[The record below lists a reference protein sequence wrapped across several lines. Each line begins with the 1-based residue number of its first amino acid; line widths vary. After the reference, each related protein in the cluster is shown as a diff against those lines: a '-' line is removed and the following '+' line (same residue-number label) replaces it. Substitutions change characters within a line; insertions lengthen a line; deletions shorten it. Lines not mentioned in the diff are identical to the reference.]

1 MSEFS
6 FKLPDLGE
14 GSVESEIS
22 EWHIAVGEYVL
33 EDQVIA
39 DVQTDKA
46 IVEVGSPVS
55 GVVVALGCNAGDML
69 PVGAELVRFATESS
83 RDKASY
89 PSAEP
94 APTDEATRKLSNPAR
109 PKETVLSINS
119 TTANSTTESAAHRQS
134 AQQEQRATEAF
145 LETGTAAPALQ
156 PAGNTSAVSEVLASP
171 SLRRRARE
179 QGVNLALVPST
190 HPSGRLSHEDL
201 DSFLASQASTTD
213 ATSSRSPSF
222 AASLAD
228 AKPGAIEDQITDVP
242 LNGTRRVIAKKLQA
256 AKRNIPHYS
265 YVEEVD
271 VTELES
277 TRQFLNEERRADQTK
292 LTLLPF
298 ILRALVRSLPEFP
311 HCNARYDEEAELLQ
325 QHSAVHAGIA
335 TMTPQGL
342 KVPVLQNAQALDV
355 WQCAEQIAELAERAR
370 SNRCRP
376 AELTGS
382 TITVTSLGSL
392 GGIASTPVI
401 NAPETAIIGINK
413 MQRRPVVLG
422 DQIVPRL
429 MMNLSASFDHRIV
442 DGFDGAR
449 LVQALCKR
457 LEHPSSLFV

>member
-14 GSVESEIS
+14 GSVESEVS

-46 IVEVGSPVS
+46 VVEVGSPVS
-55 GVVVALGCNAGDML
+55 GVVLALGCHAGDML
-69 PVGAELVRFATESS
+69 AVGAELVRFDTESGAS
-83 RDKASY
+83 KAPETSAANTKTEDKLEKPPVQNRSV
-89 PSAEP
+89 
-94 APTDEATRKLSNPAR
+94 APEQQVQVGA
-109 PKETVLSINS
+109 I
-119 TTANSTTESAAHRQS
+119 TTAP
-134 AQQEQRATEAF
+134 RAVAN
-145 LETGTAAPALQ
+145 AD
-156 PAGNTSAVSEVLASP
+156 AVREVLASP

-179 QGVNLALVPST
+179 EGINLARVPST

-201 DSFLASQASTTD
+201 DTYLASEVAGIGVASSPPSEP
-213 ATSSRSPSF
+213 ATANNSSV
-222 AASLAD
+222 
-228 AKPGAIEDQITDVP
+228 EDQISRIP
-242 LNGTRRVIAKKLQA
+242 LSGTRRVIAKKLQA

-265 YVEEVD
+265 YIEEVD
-271 VTELES
+271 VTELEA
-277 TRQFLNEERRADQTK
+277 TRRFLNDERQADQVK

-298 ILRALVRSLPEFP
+298 ILRALIRSLPEFP
-311 HCNARYDEEAELLQ
+311 HCNARYDEEAELLL
-325 QHSAVHAGIA
+325 QHRSVHAGIA

-342 KVPVLQNAQALDV
+342 KVPVLQNAQNLDI
-355 WQCAEQIAELAERAR
+355 WQSAEQIAELAERAR
-370 SNRCRP
+370 SNRSSL
-376 AELTGS
+376 AELSGS
-382 TITVTSLGSL
+382 TITITSLGNL

-413 MQRRPVVLG
+413 MQQRPMIRD
-422 DQIVPRL
+422 DQIVPRM

-449 LVQALCKR
+449 LVQSLRKR